1 MNLIEYRNFHAV
13 FGRGE
18 SAKEV
23 VHGINLQ
30 INPGETFALAGES
43 GSGKTVSAQAVLR
56 LQSEDWIHY
65 PQSEILFNGK
75 DILKM
80 SATEM
85 CKIRGKE
92 IGMIFQE
99 PMTSLNPLHTIE
111 RQLSES
117 LELHQGL
124 RSKQARTHIIDWLL
138 RVDLKNA
145 EKRIGAYPHELSGG
159 ERQRVMIALAL
170 INKPK
175 LLIADEPTTALDA
188 TIQKQILVLI
198 KSIQSEMGLA
208 VIFITH
214 DLKIIKSFADSTAIM
229 KDGRII
235 ETAPTEQIFL
245 SPKADYTKQLIN
257 ANITEKIYTVKPN
270 AMIAAQAREIK
281 VHFPIRKG
289 FLRRITGF
297 VKAVDGVSFTLNKG
311 ETLGIVG
318 ESGSGKTT
326 LAKALLRLI
335 PSTGDFLI
343 NINNDK
349 STLET
354 ADLRNLNN
362 LTKNELRP
370 LRRKIQIIFQDPFGS
385 LSPRMNIRDIV
396 GEGLLIHEQLS
407 ATKREQ
413 LVSAALS
420 EVGLNNQ
427 AFLDRY
433 PNEFSGGQRQ
443 RIAIARSLVLKPD
456 ILVLD
461 EPTSSLDKTA
471 QFKVINLLNS
481 LQQKHGVSYIFIS
494 HDLGL
499 VKNFCDKLIIMKAG
513 LCVESG
519 FTQEIFSNPKHPYT
533 RNLLAATL

>member
-1 MNLIEYRNFHAV
+1 
-13 FGRGE
+13 
-18 SAKEV
+18 
-23 VHGINLQ
+23 
-30 INPGETFALAGES
+30 
-43 GSGKTVSAQAVLR
+43 
-56 LQSEDWIHY
+56 
-65 PQSEILFNGK
+65 
-75 DILKM
+75 
-80 SATEM
+80 
-85 CKIRGKE
+85 
-92 IGMIFQE
+92 
-99 PMTSLNPLHTIE
+99 
-111 RQLSES
+111 
-117 LELHQGL
+117 
-124 RSKQARTHIIDWLL
+124 
-138 RVDLKNA
+138 
-145 EKRIGAYPHELSGG
+145 
-159 ERQRVMIALAL
+159 
-170 INKPK
+170 
-175 LLIADEPTTALDA
+175 
-188 TIQKQILVLI
+188 
-198 KSIQSEMGLA
+198 
-208 VIFITH
+208 
-214 DLKIIKSFADSTAIM
+214 
-229 KDGRII
+229 
-235 ETAPTEQIFL
+235 
-245 SPKADYTKQLIN
+245 
-257 ANITEKIYTVKPN
+257 
-270 AMIAAQAREIK
+270 MIAAQAREIK